1 MKKSGVFLLLALGL
15 MFAARTTI
23 LADAQEAPTPP
34 SELSNLSLRGFNLAA
49 FTHDGFGPGQ
59 PVDTALRFAADEG
72 ANLITLD
79 WSVAFNDVGTAA
91 YGGGYNCPPMA
102 DIQTVIAKARQ
113 MGFIVALKPHV
124 SAGSG
129 ANRNSL
135 NTDDRFLPSNFFPAW
150 KAYLTQLGTFATK
163 NDVNIIC
170 IGTEME
176 TLDWRYRDLWVDL
189 IAGVRQSFQ
198 GQITYDSQC
207 FLRASAKD
215 INEVVFWDKVDFI
228 SWSLY
233 VPLSKNDN
241 ASVGELRA
249 AFTNNPIG
257 DIRNVI
263 EYLRGI
269 SERYGK
275 QVMGLEGGYPSVSGG
290 LLDPGGDNPSPAKN
304 ANWDLQDHGLKA
316 YLSMLYENQGSW
328 LKGLCL
334 WVLQPEVMSPS
345 WLDRYQYTQSWSV
358 YRKPAADVVKEYY
371 TLGGQQ

>member
-1 MKKSGVFLLLALGL
+1 MKKSSVSLFLVLGL
-15 MFAARTTI
+15 MFAACTTV
-23 LADAQEAPTPP
+23 LADDRGAPTDP
-34 SELSNLSLRGFNLAA
+34 SELSNLSLHGFNLAA
-49 FTHDGFGPGQ
+49 FNHDGFGPGQ
-59 PVDTALRFAADEG
+59 PVDTALQFAADEG

-79 WSVAFNDVGTAA
+79 WSVEFKDDGTAA
-91 YGGGYNCPPMA
+91 YGGGYNCPPIA
-102 DIQTVIAKARQ
+102 DIQAVIAKAKE
-113 MGFIVALKPHV
+113 MGFTVALKPHV

-135 NTDDRFLPSNFFPAW
+135 NTDDRFLPSNFFPGW
-150 KAYLTQLGTFATK
+150 KAYLMQLGTFATK
-163 NDVNIIC
+163 NDVDIIC

-176 TLDWRYRDLWVDL
+176 TLDWRYRDFWVDL

-198 GQITYDSQC
+198 GQVTYDSQC
-207 FLRASAKD
+207 FLWASAKD
-215 INEVVFWDKVDFI
+215 IND
-228 SWSLY
+228 SL
-233 VPLSKNDN
+233 
-241 ASVGELRA
+241 GELRA
-249 AFTNNPIG
+249 AFTKNPIG

-290 LLDPGGDNPSPAKN
+290 LLDPGGDNPSPTKN
-304 ANWDLQDHGLKA
+304 ANWDLQARGLEA
-316 YLSMLYENQGSW
+316 YLSMFYENQGSW

-334 WVLQPEVMSPS
+334 WVLQPEAMSPS

>member
-1 MKKSGVFLLLALGL
+1 MKKSGVFLFLALGL
-15 MFAARTTI
+15 MFAARTTV
-23 LADAQEAPTPP
+23 LADDQGAPTHP

-49 FTHDGFGPGQ
+49 FNHDGFGPGQ
-59 PVDTALRFAADEG
+59 PVDTALRFAGDEG

-79 WSVAFNDVGTAA
+79 WSVEFNDDGTAA
-91 YGGGYNCPPMA
+91 YGGGYNRPPIA
-102 DIQTVIAKARQ
+102 DIQTVIAKAKE
-113 MGFIVALKPHV
+113 MGLTVALKPHV
-124 SAGSG
+124 STGSG

-150 KAYLTQLGTFATK
+150 KAYLMQLGTFATK
-163 NDVNIIC
+163 NDVDIIC

-198 GQITYDSQC
+198 GQVTYDSQC
-207 FLRASAKD
+207 FLWASAKD

-228 SWSLY
+228 SCSLY
-233 VPLSKNDN
+233 VPLSKDDN

-290 LLDPGGDNPSPAKN
+290 LLDPGGDNPSPTKK
-304 ANWDLQDHGLKA
+304 ANWDLQARGLEA

-345 WLDRYQYTQSWSV
+345 WLDKYQYTQSWSV